1 MDMEARK
8 AAALLLLLVVLVG
21 LAVLALKT
29 GGAGIES
36 GADRDA
42 RVVATKQAQ
51 IDECAASG
59 GYPALDP
66 AYVTAVYCS
75 RTPFY
80 QR

>member
-1 MDMEARK
+1 MDTEARK
-8 AAALLLLLVVLVG
+8 AAALLLLLAVLV
-21 LAVLALKT
+21 VLALKT

-42 RVVATKQAQ
+42 RIVATKQAQ
-51 IDECAASG
+51 IDEYAASG